1 MSMRKMKTL
10 LKSFA
15 GMLAVANVGSA
26 VAGADWLV
34 DPSEYVAKAYEQ
46 DGKIV
51 LENGLVRRE
60 LLLSPD
66 VATWSFKCLATGE
79 EYVRAPDREAQI
91 KIDGKWYDVGG
102 VKGTPIL
109 NYTFESWR
117 KDLKPLTAGGDIAG
131 VYRYEGHSFGPIRE
145 RIEWKRRPEWSARAN
160 ELAWPPKGREL
171 TLRFAAPA
179 PELPKVEVH
188 YEIYDGAPIVSK
200 WVRLE
205 NASVRTNAVETCRSE
220 FLRLAESHGNS
231 DIDYVERPNDLAFF
245 TELFFADAS
254 STGRELGGAYQKDPD
269 FPTQENYSRE
279 RRCRFVT
286 EPCCGFAKLLAPGEA
301 MESIRTWEIA
311 MDSTDRERR
320 GLAIRRFWR
329 LLAPWTDENPLI
341 FHLKAS
347 SEKAVRD
354 GIAQCKATGFETLLM
369 SFGSG
374 FNLESFDP
382 AYRARYA
389 KLAAEA
395 KAAGVALGGYSLTSS
410 RSAVRLNAGKVLVNG
425 YTLVSPEGKTAAADN
440 VKGKCR
446 YGRAPCLGSTWGAI
460 YLQGLK
466 DFMKEAG
473 FGIFE
478 NDGPYPGDICSA
490 TTHAFHRGAEDSFR
504 VQWEAQRDLYRFCRA
519 NGIYV
524 NQPDS
529 YYLNGGSKNCMG
541 YRETNWSLPR
551 DLQVL
556 VERQNVYDG
565 TWAKT
570 SSMGWMFVPLC
581 KYHGGGAAATVEP
594 LKKNLK
600 HYDQRFA
607 DLLGAGV
614 QACWRGPRLYDSP
627 ETLAVVKKWVDFYK
641 ANRRILTGDFIHLR
655 RADGRDWDGWMMCD
669 AQNPG
674 PEKAIAFFFNPTEA
688 EITRTVAL
696 PLHYAGLADRTVT
709 VTIPAGGYTY
719 LKQ

>member
-1 MSMRKMKTL
+1 MKVKML
-10 LKSFA
+10 MA
-15 GMLAVANVGSA
+15 GLVTATGIVAL
-26 VAGADWLV
+26 AGADWIV
-34 DPSEYVAKAYEQ
+34 DPSEYVAKAYER
-46 DGKIV
+46 DGRLV

-60 LLLSPD
+60 LLLKPD
-66 VATWSFKCLATGE
+66 VTTWSFRCLTTGE

-91 KIDGKWYDVGG
+91 LVDGKWYDVGG
-102 VKGTPIL
+102 ATDAPVANYLCEEWIGKL
-109 NYTFESWR
+109 N
-117 KDLKPLTAGGDIAG
+117 PLSPGKDIAG
-131 VYRYEGHSFGPIRE
+131 VYRYAGHAFGPIRE
-145 RIEWKRRPEWSARAN
+145 RLEWKRRPKWSARAN
-160 ELAWPPKGREL
+160 DLAWPPKGREL
-171 TLRFAAPA
+171 TISFTAPA
-179 PELPKVEVH
+179 PGLPKVEVH

-200 WVRLE
+200 WIRLE
-205 NASVRTNAVETCRSE
+205 NTGVRTNVVTTCRSE

-231 DIDYVERPNDLAFF
+231 DIDYVERPNDLRVV

-254 STGRELGGAYQKDPD
+254 SVGRELGGNYHLDD
-269 FPTQENYSRE
+269 EFPTQENFARA
-279 RRCRFVT
+279 RRCRYVV
-286 EPCCGFAKLLAPGEA
+286 EPCGSFARELAPGAA
-301 MESIRTWEIA
+301 MESIRAWEIA

-329 LLAPWTDENPLI
+329 LVAPWTDENPLI

-347 SEKAVRD
+347 SEADVRA
-354 GIAQCKATGFETLLM
+354 GIEQCKATGFETLLM

-374 FNLESFDP
+374 FDLESRDS

-389 KLAAEA
+389 SLSAEA
-395 KAAGVALGGYSLTSS
+395 KAAGIALGGYSLTSS
-410 RSAVRLNAGKVLVNG
+410 REASTKA
-425 YTLVSPEGKTAAADN
+425 EN
-440 VKGKCR
+440 VQGTCR
-446 YGRAPCLGSTWGAI
+446 YGTAPCLGSAWGAE

-466 DFMKEAG
+466 DFMKGAD

-529 YYLNGGSKNCMG
+529 YYLNGGSKNGMG

-551 DLQVL
+551 DLQVII
-556 VERQNVYDG
+556 ERQNVYDG

-581 KYHGGGAAATVEP
+581 QYHGGGDAATVEP
-594 LKKNLK
+594 LKANLR

-674 PEKAIAFFFNPTEA
+674 PDKAIAFFFNPTDA
-688 EITRTVAL
+688 EMTRTVAL
-696 PLHYAGLADRTVT
+696 PLRYAGLADRSVT
-709 VTIPAGGYTY
+709 VTIPAKGYTH
-719 LKQ
+719 LKLGR